1 SALLIPL
8 FFFIML
14 LRPPISQLFPYTTL
28 FRSDHIPGARARAK
42 AGELAFGT
50 IDTWLLW
57 QLTKGAVHATDA
69 TNASR
74 TLLFNIHTQEW
85 DADLLKLFNI
95 PAKLLPSVED
105 SSHHYGDTALELLG
119 APIPVLGIAGDQQA
133 ALIGQACFKP
143 GMVKSTFGTGC
154 FMILNTGDTA

>member
-74 TLLFNIHTQEW
+74 TLLFNIHTQERSEEHTSELQSRF
-85 DADLLKLFNI
+85 DLVCR
-95 PAKLLPSVED
+95 LL
-105 SSHHYGDTALELLG
+105 LEKKNNNPL
-119 APIPVLGIAGDQQA
+119 Q
-133 ALIGQACFKP
+133 
-143 GMVKSTFGTGC
+143 
-154 FMILNTGDTA
+154 